1 MTSRGTLLSFLTAM
15 PATIALL
22 AAVATADAA
31 LPAAAESAANIL
43 RDESDGARARGA
55 RFTVRARVHARGQAD
70 SCRGRAEPSDH
81 SQGAMG
87 NIKI

>member
-43 RDESDGARARGA
+43 R
-55 RFTVRARVHARGQAD
+55 RV
-70 SCRGRAEPSDH
+70 
-81 SQGAMG
+81 
-87 NIKI
+87 